1 MPQSPLHDA
10 GKTYCYPIV
19 MGQQTKTTKDMVEHI
34 QEVCT
39 LTKVDC
45 NAVIEAM
52 GNYIINM
59 LASGNHV
66 HINGLGTLSP
76 ALHFADS
83 SKEAALQAPGDVKVA
98 DVNFRPERE
107 LMMMLREQMK
117 FERKEAVRSSNVSIA
132 TVVVQLQKYF
142 ADARELTAHQF
153 ETMFG
158 FKRSRAN
165 TMLKKLVDQ
174 SKLYRYLMGQT
185 YIYYAGPNLFPP
197 QKATDDVV
205 QK

>member
-19 MGQQTKTTKDMVEHI
+19 MGQQTKTTRDMVEHI

-52 GNYIINM
+52 SNYIINM
-59 LASGNHV
+59 LVSGNHV
-66 HINGLGTLSP
+66 HIDGLGTLSP
-76 ALHFADS
+76 ALHFVDS
-83 SKEAALQAPGDVKVA
+83 SKEAALQAPGDVRVT

-107 LMMMLREQMK
+107 LMMMLKEQMR

-142 ADARELTAHQF
+142 ADARELTSHQF
-153 ETMFG
+153 ESMFG

-165 TMLKKLVDQ
+165 TVLKKLVDQ
-174 SKLYRYLMGQT
+174 SKLCRYMMGQT
-185 YIYYAGPNLFPP
+185 YIYYAGPNLYPP
-197 QKATDDVV
+197 QASVN
-205 QK
+205 